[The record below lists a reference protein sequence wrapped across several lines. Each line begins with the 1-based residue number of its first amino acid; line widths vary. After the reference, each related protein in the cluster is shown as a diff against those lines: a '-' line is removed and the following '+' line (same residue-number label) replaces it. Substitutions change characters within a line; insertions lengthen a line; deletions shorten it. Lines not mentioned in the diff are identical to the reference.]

1 MKSTYPFP
9 KLELDDQWAEIHAPR
24 QRTAGHLKTQD
35 RRSGCWRTR
44 PIFFLDGRRYNITR
58 LRTLLEPR
66 PAKTHTTPLRPAKM
80 VSALASLLKKT
91 HIEDHD
97 EILSSAN
104 AALKQTKGDLEVQ
117 HVKVV
122 ALLKLDRYSD
132 AIAAIEAGGD
142 KLKDKASLEYAYA
155 LYKSGKPSKAAEI
168 AAKSS
173 QRGYNHVE
181 AQARYRIEDFERAAE
196 LYKQL
201 SARYEQDVEA
211 DLKVNSS
218 AVDVQLEWAG
228 KGELVQK
235 KKPEREDLEAFE
247 TAYNAACGSI
257 ARGELAQG
265 EVLLKRARGL
275 VESADDLTEEDKE
288 TELLPIAVQQIYVLT
303 KLGRHEE
310 AESMAKDIGDK
321 TFPDQSSKLIA
332 RVNGIAA
339 AGVPSN
345 PFLAQRLL
353 AFDVETLKPDYPFA
367 YQSAI
372 LDHNRAAMDLQTSK
386 FGGVIKSSARTLS
399 QQNGATSDGKIN
411 SLSAVNAAAHAQNR
425 TGKDALKHI
434 LPLLE
439 KRPNDVGLVL
449 TIVQLYVH
457 SNNLSSATTLLE
469 NFLAKLEKSGNAN
482 DLDVRHAP
490 GLVGTLVSLYSSQT
504 RREPARTVLAQASKY
519 WRSKPQ
525 SRPSGVTHLFKAAGS
540 ALSESHDPEHQSLAR
555 EIFQDLHDQDAS
567 DRYSA
572 AGLLAASPATANS
585 TDLSSLQPIDRL
597 ISGIDAEALENAGI
611 AQPPVD
617 PSAAAAAS
625 TRKRPAEEQPKP
637 KKHKKLCASKMPKDY
652 DANRT
657 PDPERWLPL
666 RDRSSYR
673 PKGGKKGKAK
683 QAMLAQGAVA
693 EDSKPSTPGA
703 EVVKGKQQ
711 QQGGGGAKK
720 KKGKG
725 NKW

>member
-1 MKSTYPFP
+1 
-9 KLELDDQWAEIHAPR
+9 
-24 QRTAGHLKTQD
+24 
-35 RRSGCWRTR
+35 
-44 PIFFLDGRRYNITR
+44 
-58 LRTLLEPR
+58 
-66 PAKTHTTPLRPAKM
+66 M
-80 VSALASLLKKT
+80 VSTLASLLKKT

-97 EILSSAN
+97 EILSSAD
-104 AALKQTKGDLEVQ
+104 AALKQSKGDLEVQ

-132 AIAAIEAGGD
+132 AVAAIEAGGD

-155 LYKSGKPSKAAEI
+155 LYKSGKPAEAAEI
-168 AAKSS
+168 ASKSS

-196 LYKQL
+196 LYKKL
-201 SARYEQDVEA
+201 SARHEQDVEA

-275 VESADDLTEEDKE
+275 VESADDLTDEDKE

-303 KLGRHEE
+303 KLGRQEE
-310 AESMAKDIGDK
+310 AELMAKDIGDR
-321 TFPDQSSKLIA
+321 TFPDRSSKLIA

-339 AGVPSN
+339 AGVASN

-353 AFDVETLKPDYPFA
+353 AFDMETLKPDYPFA

-372 LDHNRAAMDLQTSK
+372 LDHNRAALDLQTSK

-399 QQNGATSDGKIN
+399 QQSGATSDGKIN
-411 SLSAVNAAAHAQNR
+411 SLSAVNAAAHAQNK

-439 KRPNDVGLVL
+439 KRPTDVGLVL
-449 TIVQLYVH
+449 TIVQLYVQ
-457 SNNLSSATTLLE
+457 SKNFSSATTLLE
-469 NFLAKLEKSGNAN
+469 NFMAKLEKSGEPS

-490 GLVGTLVSLYSSQT
+490 GLVGTLISLYSSQT
-504 RREPARTVLAQASKY
+504 RREPARDALAQSSKY
-519 WRSKPQ
+519 WRNKSQ
-525 SRPSGVTHLFKAAGS
+525 TRPSGVTHLFKAAGS

-617 PSAAAAAS
+617 HSAAAAAAS
-625 TRKRPAEEQPKP
+625 SRKRPAEEQPKP

-657 PDPERWLPL
+657 LDPERWLPL
-666 RDRSSYR
+666 RDRSTYR
-673 PKGGKKGKAK
+673 PKGGKKGKAAK
-683 QAMLAQGAVA
+683 QAMLAQGAVS
-693 EDSKPSTPGA
+693 EDVKPSTPGA

-711 QQGGGGAKK
+711 QQGGGAKK

>member
-1 MKSTYPFP
+1 
-9 KLELDDQWAEIHAPR
+9 
-24 QRTAGHLKTQD
+24 
-35 RRSGCWRTR
+35 
-44 PIFFLDGRRYNITR
+44 
-58 LRTLLEPR
+58 
-66 PAKTHTTPLRPAKM
+66 M
-80 VSALASLLKKT
+80 VAALASLLKKT

-97 EILSSAN
+97 EILRSAD
-104 AALKQTKGDLEVQ
+104 AALKQTKGDLEAQ

-122 ALLKLDRYSD
+122 ALLKLDRYPD
-132 AIAAIEAGGD
+132 AVQSIEAGGD

-155 LYKSGKPSKAAEI
+155 LYKSGKPAEAAEI
-168 AAKSS
+168 AANHS

-181 AQARYRIEDFERAAE
+181 AQSRYRTENFERAAE
-196 LYKQL
+196 LYRQL
-201 SARYEQDVEA
+201 SARQEHDVEA
-211 DLKVNSS
+211 DLRVNSS

-228 KGELVQK
+228 RGDLVQK

-257 ARGELAQG
+257 ARGELGQG
-265 EVLLKRARGL
+265 EVLLERARGL
-275 VESADDLTEEDKE
+275 VDSADDLTDEDKE
-288 TELLPIAVQQIYVLT
+288 TELLPIAVQQIYVFT
-303 KLGRHEE
+303 KMGRHEE
-310 AESMAKDIGDK
+310 AEQLAQSIGDK
-321 TFPDQSSKLIA
+321 IFPDQSSKLIA

-353 AFDVETLKPDYPFA
+353 AFDMETLKPDYPFA

-372 LDHNRAAMDLQTSK
+372 LDQNRSAIDLQTLK
-386 FGGVIKSSARTLS
+386 FGGVVKSTARTLS
-399 QQNGATSDGKIN
+399 QQSGATSDSKIN
-411 SLSAVNAAAHAQNR
+411 GLSAVNAAAHAKNQ
-425 TGKDALKHI
+425 TGKDALKYI

-449 TIVQLYVH
+449 TIVQLYAQ
-457 SNNLSSATTLLE
+457 NNNFSSATTLLE
-469 NFLAKLEKSGNAN
+469 TFLSKLEESKSSS

-490 GLVGTLVSLYSSQT
+490 GLVGTLVSLYTSQT
-504 RREPARTVLAQASKY
+504 RREPARAALAKTATY
-519 WRSKPQ
+519 WRSSK
-525 SRPSGVTHLFKAAGS
+525 SHNRPSGVTHLLKAAGTT
-540 ALSESHDPEHQSLAR
+540 LGDSHDQEHQALAR
-555 EIFQDLHDQDAS
+555 AIFQDLHDQDAS

-572 AGLLAASPATANS
+572 AGLLAASPTTATS

-597 ISGIDAEALENAGI
+597 ISSIDAEALENAGI
-611 AQPPVD
+611 AQPP
-617 PSAAAAAS
+617 AAAATT
-625 TRKRPAEEQPKP
+625 TRKRPAETEQPKP

-652 DANRT
+652 DANRSL
-657 PDPERWLPL
+657 DPERWLPL
-666 RDRSSYR
+666 RDRSSYK
-673 PKGGKKGKAK
+673 PKGGKKGKAAK

-693 EDSKPSTPGA
+693 EESSKPAAAPGG